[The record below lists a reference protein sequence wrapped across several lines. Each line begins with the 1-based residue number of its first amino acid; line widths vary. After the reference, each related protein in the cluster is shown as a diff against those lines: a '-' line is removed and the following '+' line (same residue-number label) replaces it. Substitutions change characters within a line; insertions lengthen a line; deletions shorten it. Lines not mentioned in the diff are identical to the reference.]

1 MEAAEVLQ
9 TTTVQSLDEKEVQLQ
24 ELRAKADSLIS
35 QLREKENELTQLKQ
49 KKLQLEEKGDSIDL
63 YNVFKVLTLSSV
75 RSVHLSVILKN
86 DFVHIIM

>member
-35 QLREKENELTQLKQ
+35 QLREKEDELTQLKQ

-63 YNVFKVLTLSSV
+63 YNLFKVLP
-75 RSVHLSVILKN
+75 
-86 DFVHIIM
+86 

>member
-1 MEAAEVLQ
+1 MLQ

-63 YNVFKVLTLSSV
+63 YNVFKVLP
-75 RSVHLSVILKN
+75 
-86 DFVHIIM
+86 

>member
-1 MEAAEVLQ
+1 MEAAGVLQ

-63 YNVFKVLTLSSV
+63 YNVFKVLP
-75 RSVHLSVILKN
+75 
-86 DFVHIIM
+86 

>member
-63 YNVFKVLTLSSV
+63 YNVFKVLP
-75 RSVHLSVILKN
+75 
-86 DFVHIIM
+86 

>member
-1 MEAAEVLQ
+1 MEAAGVLQ

-49 KKLQLEEKGDSIDL
+49 KKLQLEEKGDSID
-63 YNVFKVLTLSSV
+63 NVFKVLP
-75 RSVHLSVILKN
+75 
-86 DFVHIIM
+86 